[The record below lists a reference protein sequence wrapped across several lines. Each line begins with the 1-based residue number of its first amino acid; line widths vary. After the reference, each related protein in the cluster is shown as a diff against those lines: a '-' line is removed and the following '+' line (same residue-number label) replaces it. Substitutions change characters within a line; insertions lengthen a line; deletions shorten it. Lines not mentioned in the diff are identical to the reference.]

1 MFGFSDCTMLPLQLT
16 YAAKCFAAL
25 ELPRCCI
32 VCNMK
37 CIVHTNL
44 MIEGGA
50 YRSDAQIEDGTKT
63 QEQLRRQRKFHERA
77 FIPIYVDSE
86 DNMLPLI
93 VQFGLELES

>member
-1 MFGFSDCTMLPLQLT
+1 MFGFSDCNMLPLQLT
-16 YAAKCFAAL
+16 YAAKCIAAL

-32 VCNMK
+32 VCNMQ

-50 YRSDAQIEDGTKT
+50 YRSDAQIEDGNKT
-63 QEQLRRQRKFHERA
+63 QEQLRRRRNFNERA

-93 VQFGLELES
+93 VQFRLELES